1 MTDDE
6 KPRIHE
12 QDPTLLAPASRPSV
26 PSAGKPVKAST
37 ARSFNRDTGEW
48 TYRPKNVKAP
58 CGKWFAEGG
67 NDFKCVLNQ
76 GHEQHGAWVAARD
89 DLREDACGAILC
101 KYSWPEQ
108 GGNADSVI
116 HVYCNLAR
124 GHDRHRHAL
133 KDHGEPTLAD
143 LGYVT
148 NSARAMRGEPENLDH
163 QNQARI
169 SERGEMYDA
178 QRKLA
183 RTADRAPER
192 ELLADE
198 ARVVDAKRRARMT
211 HLGPALAPEFR
222 LMEHLLGS
230 QKPADQRRGKT
241 KLRKVEQRLDEAA

>member
-1 MTDDE
+1 VADDE
-6 KPRIHE
+6 KPKIHE
-12 QDPTLLAPASRPSV
+12 RDPTLLAPASRPSV
-26 PSAGKPVKAST
+26 PSAGKPVKAAT

-48 TYRPKNVKAP
+48 TYRPKNVQAP

-67 NDFKCVLNQ
+67 NDFRCALKQ
-76 GHEQHGAWVAARD
+76 GHEQHGSPLVVDSGVEPPADV
-89 DLREDACGAILC
+89 CGRRI
-101 KYSWPEQ
+101 
-108 GGNADSVI
+108 GFADPTGSLV
-116 HVYCNLAR
+116 CGKSK

-163 QNQARI
+163 QDQARI

-183 RTADRAPER
+183 RTADRAPDR

-211 HLGPALAPEFR
+211 HLGPVLAPEFR

>member
-1 MTDDE
+1 VTDDE
-6 KPRIHE
+6 KPKVHE

-26 PSAGKPVKAST
+26 PSAGKPIKAAT
-37 ARSFNRDTGEW
+37 ARSLNRDTGVW
-48 TYRPKNVKAP
+48 TYRQKNVQVP

-67 NDFKCVLNQ
+67 NDFKCALKD
-76 GHEQHGAWVAARD
+76 GHERHGNFVASAD
-89 DLREDACGAILC
+89 ELVDGACGAEVMRNPLVFD
-101 KYSWPEQ
+101 W
-108 GGNADSVI
+108 D
-116 HVYCNLAR
+116 YCNKPR

-133 KDHGEPTLAD
+133 KEAGNATLAD
-143 LGYVT
+143 IGYVT

-163 QNQARI
+163 RDQARI

-183 RTADRAPER
+183 RTAERAPDR

-211 HLGPALAPEFR
+211 HLGPVLAPEFR

-230 QKPADQRRGKT
+230 QKLADQRRGKT
-241 KLRKVEQRLDEAA
+241 KLRKVERRLDEAA

>member
-67 NDFKCVLNQ
+67 NDFKCALKD
-76 GHEQHGAWVAARD
+76 GHEKHAYTVKTA
-89 DLREDACGAILC
+89 DLAEGACGAWEITMNL
-101 KYSWPEQ
+101 
-108 GGNADSVI
+108 GGDAQTAPR
-116 HVYCNLAR
+116 HCNLPR

-183 RTADRAPER
+183 RTAERAPDR